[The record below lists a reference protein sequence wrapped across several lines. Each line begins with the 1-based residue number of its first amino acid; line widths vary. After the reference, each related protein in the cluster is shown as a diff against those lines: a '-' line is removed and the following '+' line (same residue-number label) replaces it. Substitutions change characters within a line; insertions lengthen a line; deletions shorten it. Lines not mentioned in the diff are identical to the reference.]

1 MTRPV
6 HTKAPIGSENGA
18 SRKSLLDL
26 SRKLSASIG
35 AEFFQAMAKHLAD
48 AVAADCVVLAEFLG
62 GHMERCR
69 SVGAWSD
76 GAPAAFEFELAGSI
90 AAQIALGR
98 ESQCRSR
105 ARSHFPSDALLSQ
118 TGAEACIGVPLTA
131 ARAAHPM
138 GALMA
143 IYRHPVA
150 NIRFPKLMLEAFAGR
165 AAAELMH
172 KVEEDRIRESEQR
185 YRAFITQ
192 NADAMWRVEFE
203 QPIPTNLPEEEQL
216 DRINKYGYI
225 AECNDAAARMLGL
238 KTADQLVGARIS
250 EVTPDDPDARD
261 AKVAAIRAG
270 YQLTNLEVCRCDS
283 VGCRHCFL
291 RSQWGIVEDGQLQR
305 IWGSNRDITDLR
317 HAQLALDA
325 AEQRMADLVESMRM
339 LVVFVGMNGIIEFCN
354 EYVFEVTGWPPDD
367 LIGKEW
373 LKVLIPTDERRRVGS
388 ELELNTPEKPVHF
401 ESTLVAKPGPLQIEW
416 DSTVLRNSDGRPAA
430 RALVGRNITEQ
441 KGLQAQI
448 LQAEKLAGIGRL
460 AGGLAHDF
468 NNLLTVILGYT
479 SKLLDE
485 ASPLDPSFSSLKQI
499 QKAAS
504 RSADLAHRLLTFSRR
519 EIFRPQVVGLNAL
532 IEDAESLVESL
543 AGDDVRLII
552 NLEPGLRPVRVDPT
566 QIHQLV
572 MNLAA
577 NARDAMPAGGMLTI
591 ATCNFDVGDNE
602 PHPAGIAP
610 GEYVL
615 LTVSDTGTG
624 MTDEVKSHL
633 FEPFFTTKE
642 PGKGTGLGLAM
653 VYGIVQQ
660 SSGYIRVDSE
670 TGRGTTLRIFLPSVH
685 AEDAPA
691 SSKASRTLPRG
702 TETLL
707 LVGDGRSL
715 GAVAA
720 KALAGLGYTVLRA
733 DGPVQALET
742 SRRKPGVIQLM
753 LSPTVAQGMPAD
765 VMLGM
770 VREFQPNIKA
780 LFVSAGSEEPAGG
793 ENPSTARVD
802 LLAAPFSRKAL
813 ALKVR
818 EVLDRT

>member
-1 MTRPV
+1 MTRSV

-18 SRKSLLDL
+18 SRKSLVEV

-35 AEFFQAMAKHLAD
+35 VEFFQAMARHLAD
-48 AVAADCVVLAEFLG
+48 ALAADCVVVAEFLG

-76 GAPAAFEFELAGSI
+76 GAPATFEFELAGSA

-98 ESQCRSR
+98 QCQWRSH
-105 ARSHFPSDALLSQ
+105 ARSHFPSDALLSHN
-118 TGAEACIGVPLTA
+118 GAEACIGVPLSA
-131 ARAAHPM
+131 AHATHPM

-143 IYRHPVA
+143 IYRQPVTSV
-150 NIRFPKLMLEAFAGR
+150 RFPKAMLETFAGR

-172 KVEEDRIRESEQR
+172 KIEEDKIRESEQR

-203 QPIPTNLPEEEQL
+203 QPIPVNLSGEEQL
-216 DRINKYGYI
+216 DRIYKYGYV
-225 AECNDAAARMLGL
+225 AECNDATARLLGMEN
-238 KTADQLVGARIS
+238 ADQVIGARIR
-250 EVTPDDPDARD
+250 EVTPDDPPAHS
-261 AKVAAIRAG
+261 AMIAAIHAG
-270 YQLTNLEVCRCDS
+270 YHQTNVEISRVDGS
-283 VGCRHCFL
+283 GHRHVLL

-317 HAQLALDA
+317 HAELALDA
-325 AEQRMADLVESMRM
+325 SEQRMADLVESMRM
-339 LVVFVGMNGIIEFCN
+339 LVVFVDLNGIIEFCN
-354 EYVFEVTGWPPDD
+354 NYVFEVTGWPPDD
-367 LIGKEW
+367 LVGREW
-373 LKVLIPTDERRRVGS
+373 LKALIPVDERSRIS
-388 ELELNTPEKPVHF
+388 SQLERNTPDKPVHF
-401 ESTLVAKPGPLQIEW
+401 ESTLVAKSGRLQIEW
-416 DSTVLRNSDGRPAA
+416 DSTVLRNSDGHAAA
-430 RALVGRNITEQ
+430 RALVGRNVSEQ
-441 KGLQAQI
+441 KSLQEQFLQAQ
-448 LQAEKLAGIGRL
+448 KLAGIGRL

-479 SKLLDE
+479 SKLLGE
-485 ASPLDPSFSSLKQI
+485 ANPLDPSFSSLTQI

-519 EIFRPQVVGLNAL
+519 EVFRPQVVDLNVL
-532 IEDAESLVESL
+532 IEDTRGLVESL
-543 AGDDVRLII
+543 TGEGSRLIV
-552 NLEPGLRPVRVDPT
+552 NLEPGLRHVRVDPT

-572 MNLAA
+572 INLAA
-577 NARDAMPAGGMLTI
+577 NARDAMPEGGLLTI

-615 LTVSDTGTG
+615 LTVADTGTG

-642 PGKGTGLGLAM
+642 RGKGTGLGLAM

-670 TGRGTTLRIFLPSVH
+670 SGRGTTLRIFLPRVQ
-685 AEDAPA
+685 EEEAPA
-691 SSKASRTLPRG
+691 PPKGPRTLPRG
-702 TETLL
+702 TETVL
-707 LVGDGRSL
+707 LVEDRRSL
-715 GAVAA
+715 GPIAA
-720 KALAGLGYTVLRA
+720 KSLASLGYTVLRA

-742 SRRKPGVIQLM
+742 SRRKPGAIQLM
-753 LSPTVAQGMPAD
+753 LTPMVAQGMPAE

-780 LFVSAGSEEPAGG
+780 LVVSAGAEEPAGG

-802 LLAAPFSRKAL
+802 VLTAPFSRKAL
-813 ALKVR
+813 ALRVR
-818 EVLDRT
+818 EILDRE